1 MEARLCISK
10 STFELKMEAST
21 ANSATVQ
28 SRGWWTRRLRK
39 PGREIALDLTLF
51 VLGVV
56 ILYAIDLTVISRSM
70 PIAFQYVIDLVLYLN
85 HQAVAAVEM
94 LY

>member
-1 MEARLCISK
+1 M
-10 STFELKMEAST
+10 
-21 ANSATVQ
+21 
-28 SRGWWTRRLRK
+28 RK